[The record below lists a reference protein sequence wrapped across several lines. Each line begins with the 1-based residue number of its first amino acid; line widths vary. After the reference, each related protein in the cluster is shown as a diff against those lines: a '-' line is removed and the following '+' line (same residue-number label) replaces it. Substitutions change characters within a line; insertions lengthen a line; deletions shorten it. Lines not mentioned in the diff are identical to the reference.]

1 MLDEN
6 LLSDELERIQLDFET
21 LEIRVMCKQ
30 NLEEFNLGERKIRL
44 TEGVKIK
51 LPYWLAIVLA
61 KEDYVTIEELSDYD
75 FPELHEVTRKER
87 ENISLQKID
96 QFFYIL
102 ARKTFDELQK
112 KEKVISYRQQ
122 QSIETKIREFM
133 TVRLS
138 KIIKMAEKGKN
149 ITNKT
154 RNFTPEEKWLF
165 EIVVDAVE
173 KWKEIVK
180 KPKILPEE
188 G

>member
-6 LLSDELERIQLDFET
+6 LLSDELERIQFDFET
-21 LEIRVMCKQ
+21 LEIQVMCKQ
-30 NLEEFNLGERKIRL
+30 NLEEFALGEKKIRL
-44 TEGVKIK
+44 TEGMKTK
-51 LPYWLAIVLA
+51 LPFWLAVALA

-75 FPELHEVTRKER
+75 FPELHGVTRKER
-87 ENISLQKID
+87 DNISLQKID

-112 KEKVISYRQQ
+112 KEKVISFRQQ
-122 QSIETKIREFM
+122 QSIEMKIREFM

-149 ITNKT
+149 ITSKT
-154 RNFTPEEKWLF
+154 KNFTPEEKWLY

-173 KWKEIVK
+173 KWKELVK
-180 KPKILPEE
+180 KPKILQNDI
-188 G
+188 